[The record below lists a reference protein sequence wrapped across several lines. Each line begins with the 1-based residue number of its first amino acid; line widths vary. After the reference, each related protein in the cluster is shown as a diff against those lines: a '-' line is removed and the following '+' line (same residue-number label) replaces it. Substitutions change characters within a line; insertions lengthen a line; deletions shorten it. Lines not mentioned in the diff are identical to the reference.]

1 MGCSIIE
8 GLDNI
13 PPQLHGCVLTIG
25 NFDGVHRGHQQIL
38 SAAVDRARQEGI
50 KACVLTFDP
59 PPAVVLSDKSC
70 HERII
75 PEHIKHRLIA
85 DIGLDAIVVVRTTR
99 EFLSHSPEQFVRDVM
114 VERFHLKYLVEGR
127 NFFFGKDRA
136 GNIQTLQDLASQF
149 SFDVIIVEPV
159 MINLPGEGEVRIS
172 SSLIRRL
179 IGRGDFSSAAR
190 CLGRDFVLYGK
201 VIPGHGRGR
210 ELSFPTAN
218 VDPNGM
224 VVPPQGV
231 YAAWSEIDGVRYRS
245 AVSVGPRPTFGIEQ
259 DVIEVHLI
267 GAEGVFYGKE
277 IAIIFHERL
286 RDLQKFPDADTLR
299 RQIEQDV
306 KRVCE
311 ILQ

>member
-1 MGCSIIE
+1 
-8 GLDNI
+8 
-13 PPQLHGCVLTIG
+13 
-25 NFDGVHRGHQQIL
+25 
-38 SAAVDRARQEGI
+38 
-50 KACVLTFDP
+50 
-59 PPAVVLSDKSC
+59 
-70 HERII
+70 
-75 PEHIKHRLIA
+75 
-85 DIGLDAIVVVRTTR
+85 
-99 EFLSHSPEQFVRDVM
+99 M
-114 VERFHLKYLVEGR
+114 VEKFHLKYLVEGR

-136 GNIQTLQDLASQF
+136 GNIQTLQDLACQF

-159 MINLPGEGEVRIS
+159 MINLPDEGEVRIS

-218 VDPNGM
+218 VDPNGL

-231 YAAWSEIDGVRYRS
+231 YAAWSEIDGLRYRS

-277 IAIIFHERL
+277 IAITFQERL

-311 ILQ
+311 ILR